1 MIVGIC
7 QIVLYLPDSGSLK
20 QKRSL
25 LKGMVTRV
33 RNKFNVSVSEVGDQ
47 DLWQK
52 AQIGVAV
59 VTNETRYANQVL
71 SQVVN
76 LVETQDRLELID
88 YTLEML

>member
-1 MIVGIC
+1 M
-7 QIVLYLPDSGSLK
+7 
-20 QKRSL
+20 
-25 LKGMVTRV
+25 KGLVTRV

-59 VTNETRYANQVL
+59 ITNETRYANQVL

>member
-25 LKGMVTRV
+25 LKSLITRV
-33 RNKFNVSVSEVGDQ
+33 RNKCNVSVSEVGDQ

-52 AQIGVAV
+52 AQICVAV
-59 VTNETRYANQVL
+59 VTNDTRYANQVL

-76 LVETQDRLELID
+76 LVERQDRLELID

>member
-25 LKGMVTRV
+25 LKSLITRV

-59 VTNETRYANQVL
+59 VTNDTRYANQVL

-76 LVETQDRLELID
+76 LVERQDRLELID

>member
-25 LKGMVTRV
+25 LKGLVTRV

-59 VTNETRYANQVL
+59 ITNETRYANQVL